1 MGHSLKKSL
10 NKKKKFS
17 KRKNIR
23 YKRRSYNKNKS
34 RNIRSKKRNYNKSK
48 KNRTKKTF
56 QKGGDNTY
64 EMLRLVCGDI
74 KINPTYGLYTSGDLA
89 GVSLASNL
97 GITRELGEVGEE
109 AAEAW
114 WGGIAGFLSPS
125 KSSEIFKS
133 KIKNLIRGEIM
144 KESGGWKDSKGYSC
158 KDWTP
163 EKCAS
168 EARGGVFEKSY
179 SQGEMNEV
187 RTNCEITCQYGK
199 DNSMLMGQNI
209 SLNKRGDYVQS
220 DINFSGSSF
229 DWPQSLAA
237 RSQGGGAREG
247 SGKDPTETSNPLSKA
262 GSDPEPEPELEY
274 DDRQHISYKDDPGQ
288 FSTEQ
293 VEISVKPREVLEAE
307 AQKRQT
313 QQTTTEYVK
322 PDDAGTKLGPAV
334 YLCVYIGDPNRGGTQ
349 STTGWYNSDYIYTS
363 ILVSNKDNTCK
374 EYNLKYKKPTC
385 EGTNPRDN
393 ERTCNYKQMKNHRK
407 WVLEQMSITGY
418 DDIGHKD
425 LQDPPR
431 GGFTGKNGVEGYR
444 LPDVCTMAPAQ
455 AYVAERRW
463 TDNEGKKHHVPAI
476 PARCNKPTRAG
487 TVCGK
492 RFRSGGNTSFDK
504 WCNRY
509 NVSPSSGSHLED
521 KRPDESTSTPFGL
534 CNYCIASGINMTE
547 STSRK
552 LYSNTETR
560 DKTDH
565 FKVIGNTPEFR
576 FAIFMGHADKEITD
590 LGVSASER
598 VEKTDNSRKNAAGQ
612 TEPLFRAELIR
623 GKAGDDLCL
632 KFCIEMMKNLNIRC
646 IDPGRTKEQEYVES
660 WKKMN
665 EPDFIQCYKI
675 LSYIVENK
683 WAWTGGAF
691 GTPETTYIESHLP
704 DLSAYIKDIDDG
716 LSEDEAMAAAVAR
729 G

>member
-1 MGHSLKKSL
+1 MEHPLKKSL

-64 EMLRLVCGDI
+64 EMLRLVCGDME
-74 KINPTYGLYTSGDLA
+74 INPTYGLYASGDLA
-89 GVSLASNL
+89 GVTITSNQR
-97 GITRELGEVGEE
+97 IAEELGEGWKFSDAFTTRNVD
-109 AAEAW
+109 
-114 WGGIAGFLSPS
+114 I
-125 KSSEIFKS
+125 IFKR
-133 KIKNLIRGEIM
+133 KIKNLIRGEDM
-144 KESGGWKDSKGYSC
+144 KESSGWRDSKGYSC
-158 KDWTP
+158 KNWTP
-163 EKCAS
+163 EKCLS
-168 EARGGVFEKSY
+168 ESRGGVFEKSY
-179 SQGEMNEV
+179 NDGEMNEV
-187 RTNCEITCQYGK
+187 RTNCEITCKYGK

-220 DINFSGSSF
+220 DIQFSGSSF
-229 DWPQSLAA
+229 DWPQSLV
-237 RSQGGGAREG
+237 SQGGGAREG
-247 SGKDPTETSNPLSKA
+247 SFSGPTETSNPLSKA
-262 GSDPEPEPELEY
+262 VSDPE
-274 DDRQHISYKDDPGQ
+274 
-288 FSTEQ
+288 
-293 VEISVKPREVLEAE
+293 
-307 AQKRQT
+307 
-313 QQTTTEYVK
+313 QTTTEYVK
-322 PDDAGTKLGPAV
+322 PGDDDTGLGPAV

-374 EYNLKYKKPTC
+374 EYNLKYNKPTC
-385 EGTNPRDN
+385 EGTNPNDN

-407 WVLEQMSITGY
+407 WVLKQMGRSGY
-418 DDIGHKD
+418 DDKGHKD

-431 GGFTGKNGVEGYR
+431 DGFTGENGVTGYR
-444 LPDVCTMAPAQ
+444 LPDPCTRQPSRAYKAP
-455 AYVAERRW
+455 RTW
-463 TDNEGKKHHVPAI
+463 TDSEGKRHHSPGHPALCLSL
-476 PARCNKPTRAG
+476 PKGAG
-487 TVCGK
+487 TECGK
-492 RFRSGGNTSFDK
+492 FKTGLSRFDIQ
-504 WCNRY
+504 CNMY
-509 NVSPSSGSHLED
+509 NVSPSSGSYLED
-521 KRPDESTSTPFGL
+521 KRPDESTNPPFGL
-534 CNYCIASGINMTE
+534 CNYCRASGINMTASARRE
-547 STSRK
+547 

-565 FKVIGNTPEFR
+565 FKVIGNTPKFR

-598 VEKTDNSRKNAAGQ
+598 IEETDNSRKNAAGQ

-632 KFCIEMMKNLNIRC
+632 EFCIEMMKELNIRC
-646 IDPGRTKEQEYVES
+646 INPGRTKEQDYVES

-691 GTPETTYIESHLP
+691 GTPETTYIELHLP
-704 DLSAYIKDIDDG
+704 KLSAYIKDIDEG
-716 LSEDEAMAAAVAR
+716 LSEDEAMAAVAR
-729 G
+729 R